1 MFQRRKK
8 GVRKG
13 SNSILNQGVKVRTCT
28 FKISN
33 KVETNSKDRDIVWMK
48 IPRFIEQGF
57 YDNSETL
64 RRPISN

>member
-1 MFQRRKK
+1 M
-8 GVRKG
+8 VRQG
-13 SNSILNQGVKVRTCT
+13 SKSISNQGVRVRTST

-33 KVETNSKDRDIVWMK
+33 KVETNSEDRDIVWMK

-57 YDNSETL
+57 YGNSKTL